1 MNNNDKV
8 EAKIHVRRGNDVVL
22 LTEAEFIEVYG
33 TMIKPDERVTLM
45 IDNYNIPLS
54 ANVALDI
61 IKDGAKAR
69 ALDKFPSG
77 WEVDLEELCALRQ
90 CARR

>member
-1 MNNNDKV
+1 MDT
-8 EAKIHVRRGNDVVL
+8 AKIHVRRGNDAIV

-33 TMIKPDERVTLM
+33 TMIKPEEQVTL
-45 IDNYNIPLS
+45 IVGYYNIPLS

-61 IKDGAKAR
+61 IEDGANAR

-77 WEVDLEELCALRQ
+77 WEVDLEEL
-90 CARR
+90 

>member
-1 MNNNDKV
+1 MYNYDKV

-45 IDNYNIPLS
+45 LDNYNIPLP

-61 IKDGAKAR
+61 IEDSVNSR
-69 ALDKFPSG
+69 ALDKFPG
-77 WEVDLEELCALRQ
+77 DWEVAVDEL
-90 CARR
+90 

>member
-1 MNNNDKV
+1 MDK
-8 EAKIHVRRGNDVVL
+8 AKIHVRRGNDAIV

-45 IDNYNIPLS
+45 LDNYNIPLS

-61 IKDGAKAR
+61 IEDGANAR
-69 ALDKFPSG
+69 ALDKFPG
-77 WEVDLEELCALRQ
+77 DWEVAVEEL
-90 CARR
+90 

>member
-1 MNNNDKV
+1 MDNYGKV
-8 EAKIHVRRGNDVVL
+8 AAKIYVRRGNDVVF

-45 IDNYNIPLS
+45 PDNYNISLS

-61 IKDGAKAR
+61 IEDGANAR
-69 ALDKFPSG
+69 ALDKFPG
-77 WEVDLEELCALRQ
+77 DWEVAVAEL
-90 CARR
+90 

>member
-1 MNNNDKV
+1 MDNNSKV
-8 EAKIHVRRGNDVVL
+8 TAKVHVRRCNDAIV

-33 TMIKPDERVTLM
+33 TMIKPEEQVTLM
-45 IDNYNIPLS
+45 VGYYNIPLS

-61 IKDGAKAR
+61 IEDGANAR

-77 WEVDLEELCALRQ
+77 WEVDLEEL
-90 CARR
+90 

>member
-1 MNNNDKV
+1 MYNYDKA

-45 IDNYNIPLS
+45 IDNYNISLS
-54 ANVALDI
+54 ANIALDVI
-61 IKDGAKAR
+61 EDGVNSR
-69 ALDKFPSG
+69 ALDKFPG
-77 WEVDLEELCALRQ
+77 DWEVAVEEL
-90 CARR
+90 

>member
-1 MNNNDKV
+1 MDTAKV
-8 EAKIHVRRGNDVVL
+8 HIRRGNDAIV

-33 TMIKPDERVTLM
+33 TMIKPEEQVTLM
-45 IDNYNIPLS
+45 VGYYNIPLS

-61 IKDGAKAR
+61 IEDGANAR

-77 WEVDLEELCALRQ
+77 WEVDLEEV
-90 CARR
+90 

>member
-1 MNNNDKV
+1 MYNNSKVVATVLVKRDND
-8 EAKIHVRRGNDVVL
+8 AVV

-33 TMIKPDERVTLM
+33 TMIKPEEQVTLM
-45 IDNYNIPLS
+45 VGYYNIPLS

-61 IKDGAKAR
+61 IEDGANAR

-77 WEVDLEELCALRQ
+77 WEVDLEEL
-90 CARR
+90 